1 MTSQTEPSA
10 VVTSAPGPSVRR
22 ERPARLAGRVPIKL
36 LRLSFLL
43 AALTVLAWGAFRELH
58 RVWKLDSDNSVAVYG
73 PGFTEGATYE
83 AFMLKDGR
91 LYDAYG
97 LAPESASIKDCK
109 T

>member
-1 MTSQTEPSA
+1 MK
-10 VVTSAPGPSVRR
+10 
-22 ERPARLAGRVPIKL
+22 IKL
-36 LRLSFLL
+36 VRVLFL
-43 AALTVLAWGAFRELH
+43 AAALMLLAWGVFRELH
-58 RVWKLDSDNSVAVYG
+58 RVWKLDSPNSTAVDG